1 MSNLINVINNI
12 KPPIFWKDKPNLI
25 EQAKKWD
32 KKKVN
37 IMLKKT
43 YEIERLMK
51 SNGSIDKN
59 VLLKKVILDLCTL
72 ANS

>member
-1 MSNLINVINNI
+1 MTNVIDNL

-32 KKKVN
+32 KRKVN
-37 IMLKKT
+37 IMLNKT
-43 YEIERLMK
+43 YEIEKLMK
-51 SNGSIDKN
+51 SNASIDKN
-59 VLLKKVILDLCTL
+59 VLLKKVILDLCAL

>member
-1 MSNLINVINNI
+1 MAFDLVSIGKYRYWSTSFILFFNLN
-12 KPPIFWKDKPNLI
+12 PDS
-25 EQAKKWD
+25 E
-32 KKKVN
+32 KKVN
-37 IMLKKT
+37 IMLNKT

-51 SNGSIDKN
+51 SNASIDKN